1 MVRCSPGRDLGLLPH
16 AQSESRWAGSLQGL
30 LPGAPT
36 EPDLRLIKP
45 PLSLC
50 LIPDP
55 GRMDIGDQDLKTD
68 NLLHDDVCSADLL
81 ERESAMS
88 FHSRRRSRPSAQT
101 THRPRGGT
109 CRENPASYR
118 PDAQL
123 VHWHWKRAGQV
134 RQPPLVAIEL
144 PGPDP
149 PMGQLATRQ
158 EIPHRRARVALPG
171 SWGVIPFPV
180 ELRRDGSS
188 VFKCKTSRIGPS
200 GPWPSGGCA
209 RSSSRSLATPDSSPG
224 SIGPTDSSLTSVH
237 RYAG

>member
-1 MVRCSPGRDLGLLPH
+1 MRSEAILKRFDELGICRPGGLRRPG
-16 AQSESRWAGSLQGL
+16 AGSLQGL

-45 PLSLC
+45 PLSQC

-109 CRENPASYR
+109 CRERTQPR
-118 PDAQL
+118 IAQMRSL
-123 VHWHWKRAGQV
+123 STGIGSARAKSGN
-134 RQPPLVAIEL
+134 
-144 PGPDP
+144 
-149 PMGQLATRQ
+149 
-158 EIPHRRARVALPG
+158 HH
-171 SWGVIPFPV
+171 SW
-180 ELRRDGSS
+180 
-188 VFKCKTSRIGPS
+188 
-200 GPWPSGGCA
+200 
-209 RSSSRSLATPDSSPG
+209 RSSCLVPILPWVSSQRDK
-224 SIGPTDSSLTSVH
+224 SFRTDVLV
-237 RYAG
+237 

>member
-1 MVRCSPGRDLGLLPH
+1 MGRVDLGGRPP
-16 AQSESRWAGSLQGL
+16 R
-30 LPGAPT
+30 PPT
-36 EPDLRLIKP
+36 DPDLRLIKP
-45 PLSLC
+45 PLSQC

-109 CRENPASYR
+109 CRERTQPRIAQMV
-118 PDAQL
+118 QL
-123 VHWHWKRAGQV
+123 VHWHLKCAGQV

-158 EIPHRRARVALPG
+158 ELPHRRARVALPG

-180 ELRRDGSS
+180 ELRRDLLD
-188 VFKCKTSRIGPS
+188 RP
-200 GPWPSGGCA
+200 A
-209 RSSSRSLATPDSSPG
+209 LLAQFDDPVDQLIVMSNT
-224 SIGPTDSSLTSVH
+224 LNE
-237 RYAG
+237 